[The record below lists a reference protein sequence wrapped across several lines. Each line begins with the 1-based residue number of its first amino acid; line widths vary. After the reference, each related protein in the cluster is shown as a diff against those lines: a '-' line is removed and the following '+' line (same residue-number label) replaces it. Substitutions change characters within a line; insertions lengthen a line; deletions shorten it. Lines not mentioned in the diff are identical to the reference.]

1 MLVKNPGFALPA
13 ILCLGLGIGACAAIF
28 SVVDP
33 ALLRPLPFPDADRL
47 VWIREEKLDS
57 GRGNMVSQELVLDL
71 REQIQSL
78 EAVATL
84 QWASYVLAGGEFP
97 QRLTGVQVS
106 TNFFQTV
113 GVGPALGRA
122 FLPGEDTAG
131 RDNVIVISHGLWQR
145 QFGGD
150 PNLIG
155 RSVTVN
161 GRPHTIVGVTP
172 PRFQFWLSA
181 RCHIWQPCVM
191 GPSPT
196 SGPRGSG
203 NEYFDRRIAAFGR
216 LKADAHMEQAQNE
229 AALLAELLAKEHPT
243 TNAGWTIRIDP
254 AREMMVFKE
263 SQQSLLLLL
272 GAVGFVLLIACAN
285 VANLL
290 LGRAASREKEMAIR
304 ATLGAGRWRV
314 ARLVLTES
322 LLLALLGA
330 GLGLLL
336 THWGTGL
343 LTPLIPPGLPLGKE
357 IGVDGRMFACALIV
371 VMITAAAT
379 GLAPAWQSCRA
390 NLTVALKE
398 GGTRSVTGPGRKP
411 ARKILVVCEVAL
423 ALILFTGAGLMI
435 QTVVRLLRVD
445 TGFDPENLLAFKV
458 NTAADYQR
466 GGINRLPEYKEP
478 NQLRTLWEQLLER
491 VASLPGVVAV
501 GSAARGGG
509 FGYPYKAE
517 GQTTS
522 VNVKRCACTVG
533 VHDSLR
539 AMGIPLL
546 QGRRF
551 TENDAMASEHFSAER
566 HNIII
571 SKAAARQLWPGASP
585 IGKRIR
591 RDWGEGWPWLTV
603 IGVAGDVRLSSYA
616 DEAGP
621 AFYIP
626 YQRLGDETPMMLE
639 FVVRTSA
646 DPLGLIE
653 AIRREIRALDSRLP
667 VSDFITLE
675 DRLMQSTA
683 RQRLYMQLLTVFA
696 AIGLVI
702 AAVGIYGVISYSVV
716 QRTHEMGL
724 RMALGAQRMDV
735 FRLVIK
741 KGLTLIAIGLAIGV
755 AGALALTRV
764 LGSLLYGVTPTDPAT
779 FVLVSLLL
787 AAVGLLAC
795 YIPARRATKIDPM
808 AALRYE

>member
-1 MLVKNPGFALPA
+1 MLARNPGFTVTAV
-13 ILCLGLGIGACAAIF
+13 LCLGLGIGACTAIF
-28 SVVDP
+28 SVVDT
-33 ALLRPLPFPDADRL
+33 ALFRPLPFPEPDRL
-47 VWIREEKLDS
+47 VWIREQKLN
-57 GRGNMVSQELVLDL
+57 GLRGTMVSPELALDL

-84 QWASYVLAGGEFP
+84 QWASYTLAGGEFP

-106 TNFFQTV
+106 TDFFQTV
-113 GVGPALGRA
+113 GVEPALGRA
-122 FLPGEDTAG
+122 FLRGEDTAG

-145 QFGGD
+145 QFASD
-150 PNLIG
+150 PNLVG

-161 GRPHTIVGVTP
+161 GRPHTIVGVMP
-172 PRFQFWLSA
+172 PRFQFWLPA
-181 RCHIWQPCVM
+181 RCHIWQPYVT

-196 SGPRGSG
+196 SGPTDSG
-203 NEYFDRRIAAFGR
+203 NKYFDRRIAAFGR
-216 LKADAHMEQAQNE
+216 LKADAHIEQAQNE
-229 AALLAELLAKEHPT
+229 AALLASRLAEEHPT

-254 AREMMVFKE
+254 AREMMVLKE

-330 GLGLLL
+330 GLGLLF

-357 IGVDGRMFACALIV
+357 IGVDGRMFACALVV
-371 VMITAAAT
+371 VMITTVAT
-379 GLAPAWQSCRA
+379 GLAPAWQSSRT

-398 GGTRSVTGPGRKP
+398 GGARSVADRKP
-411 ARKILVVCEVAL
+411 LRKILVVCEVAL

-445 TGFDPENLLAFKV
+445 TGFDPENLLAFKI
-458 NTAADYQR
+458 NTAANYQR

-491 VASLPGVVAV
+491 VASLPGVVAA

-517 GQTTS
+517 GQTTP
-522 VNVKRCACTVG
+522 VNVRRCACTVG

-539 AMGIPLL
+539 AMGIPVL

-551 TENDAMASEHFSAER
+551 TENDAVAGELFSAEGHR
-566 HNIII
+566 III
-571 SKAAARQLWPGASP
+571 SEAAARQLWPGASP

-639 FVVRTSA
+639 FVARASA

-653 AIRREIRALDSRLP
+653 AIRREVRALDGRLP

-675 DRLMQSTA
+675 DRLMQSTS
-683 RQRLYMQLLTVFA
+683 RQRLYMQLLTIFA
-696 AIGLVI
+696 AMGLVI
-702 AAVGIYGVISYSVV
+702 AAVGIYGVISYSVAR
-716 QRTHEMGL
+716 RTHEIGI
-724 RMALGAQRMDV
+724 RMALGAERGDV
-735 FRLVIK
+735 FKLVIK
-741 KGLTLIAIGLAIGV
+741 KGLTLIVVGLVIGV

-764 LGSLLYGVTPTDPAT
+764 LISLLYGVTPSDPMT
-779 FVLVSLLL
+779 FVAVSLLL
-787 AAVGLLAC
+787 TAVGLIAC
-795 YIPARRATKIDPM
+795 YIPARRATRIDPM
-808 AALRYE
+808 VALRYE